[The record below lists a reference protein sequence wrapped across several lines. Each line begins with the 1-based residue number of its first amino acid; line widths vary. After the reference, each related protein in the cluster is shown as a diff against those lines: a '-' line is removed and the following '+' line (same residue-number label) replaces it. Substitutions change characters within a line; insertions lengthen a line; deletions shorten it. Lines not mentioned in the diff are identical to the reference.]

1 MKKSTYFIYSL
12 LAGMLMLA
20 TTATAQTWNFNTV
33 SAADKANLAAD
44 AAAWEHESSSSND
57 RYKNKTVYTAEPL
70 MANGAELEF
79 TRGLMF
85 TIGASDAVRVDI

>member
-57 RYKNKTVYTAEPL
+57 RYKNNRSWPTVPNWSSPA
-70 MANGAELEF
+70 G
-79 TRGLMF
+79 
-85 TIGASDAVRVDI
+85 